1 MSVSKYN
8 DEFRSLMMK
17 VRQVMSSADMLLAYL
32 RGLKPSIQQQV
43 MLTAPATLSDAMY
56 ATNATEA
63 ANSTYWFSHQ
73 WNKSLPLSH
82 QRGSH
87 GKRDGPVPMELGAM
101 QMSQAT

>member
-1 MSVSKYN
+1 M
-8 DEFRSLMMK
+8 E

-56 ATNATEA
+56 ATDA
-63 ANSTYWFSHQ
+63 ADSTYWFSHQ
-73 WNKSLPLSH
+73 NKSLPSLH
-82 QRGSH
+82 QRGGH

>member
-8 DEFRSLMMK
+8 NEFQSLMME

-43 MLTAPATLSDAMY
+43 MLTAPAMLSNAMY
-56 ATNATEA
+56 ATNAA
-63 ANSTYWFSHQ
+63 DSTYWFSHQ
-73 WNKSLPLSH
+73 WNKSLPLLH
-82 QRGSH
+82 LHGGH

-101 QMSQAT
+101 

>member
-1 MSVSKYN
+1 MSKYN
-8 DEFRSLMMK
+8 DEFPSLMME

-56 ATNATEA
+56 TANA

-73 WNKSLPLSH
+73 WNKSSPLLH
-82 QRGSH
+82 LRGGH
-87 GKRDGPVPMELGAM
+87 GKQDGPVAMELGAM
-101 QMSQAT
+101 